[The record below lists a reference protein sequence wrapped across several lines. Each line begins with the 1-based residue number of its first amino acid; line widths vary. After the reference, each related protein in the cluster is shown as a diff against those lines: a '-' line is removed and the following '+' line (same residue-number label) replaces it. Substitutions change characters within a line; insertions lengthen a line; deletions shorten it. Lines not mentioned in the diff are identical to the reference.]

1 MNRLFGS
8 AVAYP
13 LVAILALPAASP
25 TSAATGDTLRVVG
38 ERVNLRAGP
47 SDDANVRS
55 QIVQGEQL
63 LVARRRHLVPAA
75 CDPSREPLPG

>member
-1 MNRLFGS
+1 MNRFFGP
-8 AVAYP
+8 AAACA

-63 LVARRRHLVPAA
+63 LARAMVNLGVWYQAAA
-75 CDPSREPLPG
+75 CSSVS